1 MKLKVHLELIGKLLR
16 LIYEHKKLTDKT
28 LIAKANKFKKIKREK
43 PTLVVF
49 QKIHSQTYLQSPKSM
64 KSSSVRNQSNHLSIR
79 INLTI
84 CFQCFL
90 SAIKTALLL
99 RLGENTEKEQ
109 LLLARL
115 RNSRRTVF
123 VDSSHKS

>member
-1 MKLKVHLELIGKLLR
+1 MEIIGKLLR
-16 LIYEHKKLTDKT
+16 RIYEHKKLTVKT
-28 LIAKANKFKKIKREK
+28 LVAKANKFKKIKTEK

-84 CFQCFL
+84 CF
-90 SAIKTALLL
+90 
-99 RLGENTEKEQ
+99 
-109 LLLARL
+109 
-115 RNSRRTVF
+115 
-123 VDSSHKS
+123 